1 MAYPN
6 RTYATVTQ
14 PGAASTSR
22 FLDTPVDGGYDGSDT
37 AGKTKYI
44 ESFVA
49 TEGTGV
55 GEVAT
60 TSS

>member
-14 PGAASTSR
+14 AGASATSR
-22 FLDTPVDGGYDGSDT
+22 FLDTPVNGGKDGSAT
-37 AGKTKYI
+37 AGKTKFI

-49 TEGTGV
+49 TEATGV
-55 GEVAT
+55 GVVRDSA
-60 TSS
+60 